1 MNDSS
6 EYEVDPRVPV
16 DWENNTTL
24 SYDGFYETL
33 GMRPRNSKHVASR
46 IADVLLAMIEA
57 NAETTGAAT
66 LFTMTRVPGIR
77 LADFLARLATY
88 SPCSPEVFIL
98 ATIYIDRFHLARPDT
113 CLTQMN
119 SHK

>member
-6 EYEVDPRVPV
+6 EYEVDPRVPI

-24 SYDGFYETL
+24 LYDGFYETL

-46 IADVLLAMIEA
+46 IAEILQAMIET
-57 NAETTGAAT
+57 NAEVASAAT
-66 LFTMTRVPGIR
+66 LFTMNRVPGIR
-77 LADFLARLATY
+77 LADFLARIANY

-98 ATIYIDRFHLARPDT
+98 AIIYIDRFHEARPDT
-113 CLTQMN
+113 CLNQMN